1 VSEPA
6 PIPTSSE
13 FITIDDFMKIDLR
26 IAEVLTCEKLEKSDK
41 LLKFTLK
48 LGEETRTVLSG
59 IAAWY
64 DPATLVGRRV
74 VLVANLAP
82 RVMRGVE
89 SQGMILSAE
98 DENGN
103 VVLLTPE
110 KLVNGGARI
119 R

>member
-1 VSEPA
+1 VTEPVSEP
-6 PIPTSSE
+6 SSE
-13 FITIDDFMKIDLR
+13 FINIDDFMKVDLR
-26 IAEVLTCEKLEKSDK
+26 IAEVITCEKLEKSDK

-98 DENGN
+98 DEHGN

-110 KLVNGGARI
+110 KLVNGGARV